1 MRVRGEDL
9 VSAGAL
15 MDTPAMREERAAE
28 LLGATQL
35 FGGLDP
41 EALSHLAER
50 VMERSYKKGQLIF
63 YQGDPGDALFVV
75 VEGLVKVFVPS
86 EEGDEMVLIT
96 LSAPE
101 VFGEV
106 ALIDGGPRSAS
117 AEALEPTTVLML
129 TREVL
134 LEVLAEHPALTDRL
148 LRTLG
153 TSLRRLTE
161 QAADLV
167 FLDLHG
173 RMAKL
178 LVGMAEDRGTKE
190 GPEVVLDL
198 HMTQTDLAGMVGGS
212 RQSVNQILRSFE
224 RRGYLELRGRQI
236 RLKQPELLRRRAH
249 L

>member
-1 MRVRGEDL
+1 MRVRSEDL
-9 VSAGAL
+9 VPRVAL
-15 MDTPAMREERAAE
+15 MDTPAMREERAAD
-28 LLGATQL
+28 LLGSTQL
-35 FGGLDP
+35 FGGLDS
-41 EALSHLAER
+41 EALRHLAVR
-50 VMERSYKKGQLIF
+50 VFERSYKKGQLIF

-96 LSAPE
+96 LSPPE

-134 LEVLAEHPALTDRL
+134 LEVLAEHPSLTDRL

-178 LVGMAEDRGTKE
+178 LVGMAEDRGKKE
-190 GPEVVLDL
+190 GAEVVLDL

>member
-1 MRVRGEDL
+1 
-9 VSAGAL
+9 
-15 MDTPAMREERAAE
+15 MREERAAE

-35 FGGLDP
+35 FGGLDS
-41 EALSHLAER
+41 EALRHLAAR
-50 VMERSYKKGQLIF
+50 VSERSYKKGQLIF

-96 LSAPE
+96 LEAPE

-117 AEALEPTTVLML
+117 AEALEATTVLML
-129 TREVL
+129 TRPVL
-134 LEVLAEHPALTDRL
+134 LEVLAEHPSLTDRL

>member
-1 MRVRGEDL
+1 
-9 VSAGAL
+9 
-15 MDTPAMREERAAE
+15 MDTPAMKDERAAE
-28 LLGATQL
+28 LLGSTRL
-35 FGGLDP
+35 FGGLDS
-41 EALSHLAER
+41 EALRHLAAR
-50 VMERSYKKGQLIF
+50 VFERSYKKGQLIF

-134 LEVLAEHPALTDRL
+134 LEVLAEHPSLTDRL

-178 LVGMAEDRGTKE
+178 LVGMAEDRGKKE
-190 GPEVVLDL
+190 GVEVVLDL

-224 RRGYLELRGRQI
+224 QRGYLELRGRQI

>member
-9 VSAGAL
+9 VSTRAL

-35 FGGLDP
+35 FGGLDR
-41 EALSHLAER
+41 EALKHLAAR

-96 LSAPE
+96 LEAPE

-117 AEALEPTTVLML
+117 AEALEPTAVLML

-134 LEVLAEHPALTDRL
+134 LEVLAEHPSLTDRL
-148 LRTLG
+148 LQTLG

>member
-1 MRVRGEDL
+1 
-9 VSAGAL
+9 
-15 MDTPAMREERAAE
+15 
-28 LLGATQL
+28 
-35 FGGLDP
+35 
-41 EALSHLAER
+41 
-50 VMERSYKKGQLIF
+50 
-63 YQGDPGDALFVV
+63 
-75 VEGLVKVFVPS
+75 
-86 EEGDEMVLIT
+86 
-96 LSAPE
+96 
-101 VFGEV
+101 
-106 ALIDGGPRSAS
+106 
-117 AEALEPTTVLML
+117 VLML

-134 LEVLAEHPALTDRL
+134 LEVLAEHPSLTDRL

-190 GPEVVLDL
+190 GTEVVLDL